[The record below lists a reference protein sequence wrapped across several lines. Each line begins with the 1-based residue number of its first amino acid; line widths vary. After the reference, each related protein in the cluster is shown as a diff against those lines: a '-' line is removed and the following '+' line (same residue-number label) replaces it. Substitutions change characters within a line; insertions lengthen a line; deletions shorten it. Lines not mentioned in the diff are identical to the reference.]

1 MRHIETNGVTL
12 AVDDRGDGYPV
23 VFIHGFPELAYSWR
37 HQVSALSDD
46 GYRTISFDL
55 RGSGGSSG
63 PDAVEAY
70 SLHAQVGDVVGILD
84 RLGIEKA
91 AVVGNDWGSIIAFAA
106 ALRHPE
112 RVSHVASLNV
122 PYLGWPSGF
131 PTTEMIRESFADR
144 LGYVLSFQEPGAAE
158 ARFEA
163 DRAGWLRRV
172 FTGVA
177 GRSDFLTDDEFNVFL
192 VSHSDSGLTGQFNLY
207 RNIDRN
213 VEEWAAYAGKPITQ
227 PTLLITVDS
236 DPVLPASLAEGM
248 QQHVPVL
255 EVHHITSCGHWTQ
268 QERPGAVSGIL
279 TDWIGRML
287 DSID

>member
-37 HQVSALSDD
+37 HQVSALSDE

-70 SLHAQVGDVVGILD
+70 SLQTQVGDVVGILD
-84 RLGIEKA
+84 RLGVEKA

-106 ALRHPE
+106 ALKHPE

-131 PTTEMIRESFADR
+131 PTTEMIRENFGDR

-248 QQHVPVL
+248 PYHVPTL
-255 EVHHITSCGHWTQ
+255 EVHHITACGHWTQ

-279 TDWIGRML
+279 KDWLGRVL